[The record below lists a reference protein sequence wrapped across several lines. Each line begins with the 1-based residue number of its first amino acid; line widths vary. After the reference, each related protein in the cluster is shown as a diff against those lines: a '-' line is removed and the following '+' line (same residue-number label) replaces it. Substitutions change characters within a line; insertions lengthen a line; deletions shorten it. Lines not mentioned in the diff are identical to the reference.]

1 MKSSGWSPT
10 NISKKS
16 ESLPPTGGPDFSRP
30 PAANFSSALAPEVR
44 VAKPPHDY
52 SPARTNSYFV
62 TAKTWQS
69 VPLFQSSRV
78 ADLFLRTLFA
88 YRDQGKFHVHEFV
101 LMPDHLHILLTP
113 GPHTTLERVLQL
125 IKGGFS
131 HRAGKELKLRRE
143 IWQRGYV
150 DHRIRDGQD
159 YAYHRVYVHQNPV
172 RANLAVAAQNY
183 PYCSAFPGFQLDP
196 APQGLKPD

>member
-1 MKSSGWSPT
+1 
-10 NISKKS
+10 
-16 ESLPPTGGPDFSRP
+16 
-30 PAANFSSALAPEVR
+30 
-44 VAKPPHDY
+44 
-52 SPARTNSYFV
+52 
-62 TAKTWQS
+62 
-69 VPLFQSSRV
+69 
-78 ADLFLRTLFA
+78 
-88 YRDQGKFHVHEFV
+88 
-101 LMPDHLHILLTP
+101 MPDHLHILLTP

-159 YAYHRVYVHQNPV
+159 YAYHRVYVHQNQV
-172 RANLAVAAQNY
+172 RAHLAMAAQNY